1 MILAGIDEAGY
12 GPLLGPL
19 VVGCAAFELDPS
31 TEAGAAAGNAC
42 EGLDLALPCLW
53 KRLKKLVSRNRS
65 KTGRKLHVNDSK
77 LVYSS
82 GQGLKELE
90 RSILATTA
98 AWRTWP
104 ETLDA
109 FIDQVSPDVGA
120 ELAEYAWYR
129 PFPDETFPI

>member
-1 MILAGIDEAGY
+1 MIVAGIDEAGY

-19 VVGCAAFELDPS
+19 IVGCAASEVDFADDAE
-31 TEAGAAAGNAC
+31 AAAIGKLREEDPLA
-42 EGLDLALPCLW
+42 LALPCLW

-90 RSILATTA
+90 RSILATAA

-129 PFPDETFPI
+129 PFADE